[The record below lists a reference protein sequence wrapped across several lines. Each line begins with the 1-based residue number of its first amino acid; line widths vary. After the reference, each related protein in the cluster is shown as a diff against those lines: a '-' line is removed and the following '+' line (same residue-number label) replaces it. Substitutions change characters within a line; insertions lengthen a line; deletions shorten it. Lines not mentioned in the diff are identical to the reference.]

1 MRRFA
6 LPCSGYRHG
15 TPKAGALSAAL
26 HSDMKVWD
34 GSGVFF
40 QFSTWDLNFPL
51 PVPGGLAYLLR
62 QRWSSSFCYCGR
74 YSCCLCP
81 CSYNVLIIV
90 SAVAPLAIQCYLQAI
105 LHEFDNGL
113 LEQIL
118 DALKNHLRKVGFLH
132 FSHFPVGSLCR
143 LSATS
148 IFPAD
153 GTFSGFRFL

>member
-1 MRRFA
+1 MVRVTGLEPTESCAQSRCVISCATLGYEGVERF
-6 LPCSGYRHG
+6 RHI
-15 TPKAGALSAAL
+15 
-26 HSDMKVWD
+26 
-34 GSGVFF
+34 F

-132 FSHFPVGSLCR
+132 FSHPPVGSLYH
-143 LSATS
+143 LSEAS
-148 IFPAD
+148 IVPAD
-153 GTFSGFRFL
+153 EAFSGFRFL